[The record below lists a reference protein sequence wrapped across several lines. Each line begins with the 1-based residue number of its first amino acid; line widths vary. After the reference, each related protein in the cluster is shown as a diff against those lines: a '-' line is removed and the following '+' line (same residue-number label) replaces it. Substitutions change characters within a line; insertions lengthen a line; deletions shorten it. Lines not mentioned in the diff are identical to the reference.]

1 MTVEQRR
8 VTLMPDPEP
17 REVLNLLISV
27 DDHLIEPPDI
37 FEGRLPAKFDDVAP
51 RIVERADGVSGW
63 TMDGHFL
70 PNMGLNAVA
79 GRPPEEWNDEPRGWD
94 EMRPGCWQ
102 IDARIKDMD
111 INGVY
116 ASVCFPSRVAGF
128 GGVRFSELKNQELG
142 LALVRAWNDWHIEA
156 WAGPYPD
163 RIIPLQVP
171 WLLDPVLAAAEVRR
185 NAERGFK
192 TVTFVDTPEN
202 LNLPGVGT
210 GHWDPF
216 FAACEETQTVISNH
230 IGASHGNRGNGPNP
244 EMETSD
250 LTKDR
255 QLLTSAAIATASTCL
270 TGWSCAVSW
279 MWGGVFSRF
288 PNLMVALSESGAG
301 WVPALIDRL
310 DYMTDHAGHA
320 FSKAWPDSDLRP
332 SEMLLRNFAFCAFDD
347 RTAISERNRIG
358 VENIYMEV
366 DYPHGDGTW
375 PDSQAWI
382 AKLLDGIPQDEIDKM
397 THLNAAKLF
406 RHPLPPGYG
415 EKSSQQ

>member
-1 MTVEQRR
+1 MTVQERRR
-8 VTLMPDPEP
+8 VTLLPDPEP

-27 DDHLIEPPDI
+27 DDHLIEPPTV
-37 FEGRLPAKFDDVAP
+37 FEGRMPAKLADKAP
-51 RIVERADGVSGW
+51 HIVERDGLSGW
-63 TMDGHFL
+63 LMEGAFL
-70 PNMGLNAVA
+70 PNLGLNAVA
-79 GRPPEEWNDEPRGWD
+79 GRPPEEWSDEPRGWD

-102 IDARIKDMD
+102 IEARIKDMD

-128 GGVRFSELKNQELG
+128 GGVRFSELEDRELG
-142 LALVRAWNDWHIEA
+142 LACVRAWNDWHFEE
-156 WAGPYPD
+156 WASPYPD

-171 WLLDPVLAAAEVRR
+171 WLNDPVVAADEIRR

-202 LNLPGVGT
+202 LGLPGVLT

-216 FAACEETQTVISNH
+216 FAACEETETVISNH
-230 IGASHGNRGNGPNP
+230 IGSSHGNRGNGPRA
-244 EMETSD
+244 ETDD
-250 LTKDR
+250 LTQNKD
-255 QLLTSAAIATASTCL
+255 LLVMAAKMTASTCL

-279 MWGGVFSRF
+279 MWGGVFTRF
-288 PNLMVALSESGAG
+288 PKLQVALSESGAG

-320 FSKAWPDSDLRP
+320 FAPAWPDPELRP

-347 RTAISERNRIG
+347 HTAISERYRIG
-358 VENIYMEV
+358 VDNIYLEV

-382 AKLLDGIPQDEIDKM
+382 AKLLDGVPQGEIDKM

-406 RHPLPPGYG
+406 RHPLPKDYQP
-415 EKSSQQ
+415 KS

>member
-1 MTVEQRR
+1 MTVQERRR
-8 VTLMPDPEP
+8 VTLLPDPQP

-27 DDHLIEPPDI
+27 DDHLIEPPNV
-37 FEGRLPAKFDDVAP
+37 FEGRIPAQLADKAP
-51 RIVERADGVSGW
+51 RIIERDGLSGW
-63 TMDGHFL
+63 LMEGAFL
-70 PNMGLNAVA
+70 PNLGLNAVA
-79 GRPPEEWNDEPRGWD
+79 GRPPEEWSDEPRGWD

-128 GGVRFSELKNQELG
+128 GGVRFSELEDRELG
-142 LALVRAWNDWHIEA
+142 LACVRAWNDWHFEE
-156 WAGPYPD
+156 WASPYPD

-171 WLLDPVLAAAEVRR
+171 WLNDPAVAADEIRR

-192 TVTFVDTPEN
+192 TVTFVDAPEN
-202 LNLPGVGT
+202 LGLPGVGT
-210 GHWDPF
+210 GHWEPF
-216 FAACEETQTVISNH
+216 FAACEETETVISNH
-230 IGASHGNRGNGPNP
+230 IGASHGNRGNGPRA
-244 EMETSD
+244 ETDD
-250 LTKDR
+250 LTQNKE
-255 QLLTSAAIATASTCL
+255 LLVMAAKMTASTCL

-279 MWGGVFSRF
+279 MWGGVFTRF
-288 PNLMVALSESGAG
+288 PKLQVALSESGAG

-320 FSKAWPDSDLRP
+320 FAPAWPDPDLRP

-347 RTAISERNRIG
+347 RTAISERYRIG
-358 VENIYMEV
+358 VDNIYLEV

-375 PDSQAWI
+375 PDSQAWV
-382 AKLLDGIPQDEIDKM
+382 AKLLDGVPQAEVDKM

-406 RHPLPPGYG
+406 RHPLPADYQP
-415 EKSSQQ
+415 KS